1 MPVIRILEE
10 AAEEAIEA
18 AAWYEAHR
26 PGLGQEFSRA
36 IEDALDLLQD
46 EIVPLVRIPFTHD
59 ERAKRL
65 ILRRFPYDVVV
76 MNRRNEIVLIA
87 FAHHSRLPGYWQN
100 RVHI

>member
-26 PGLGQEFSRA
+26 LGLGQEFSRA

-46 EIVPLVRIPFTHD
+46 EIVPLVRIPFTQD
-59 ERAKRL
+59 ERTKRL

-76 MNRRNEIVLIA
+76 MSRQNEIIVVA
-87 FAHHSRLPGYWQN
+87 FAHHSRLPGYWRN
-100 RVHI
+100 RAH